1 MDRAEEETG
10 TRGSEELVEADS
22 VGIRVGES
30 TSQVGVDG
38 LRGDCGAG
46 RGAF

>member
-1 MDRAEEETG
+1 MDGAEEGTG

-38 LRGDCGAG
+38 VRGHCGAG
-46 RGAF
+46 RDAF